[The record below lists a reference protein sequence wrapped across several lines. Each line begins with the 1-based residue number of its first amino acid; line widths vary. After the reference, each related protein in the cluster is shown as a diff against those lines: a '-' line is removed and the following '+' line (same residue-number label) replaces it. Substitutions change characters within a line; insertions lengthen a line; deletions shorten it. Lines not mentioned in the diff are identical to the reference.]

1 MEFHNTKPKTITT
14 TNHRKGNVTRC
25 QWELEVKAVQP
36 PEARENACDQVVLI
50 LNLIGWESG
59 VSFVDQL
66 HNEVKQNKA
75 ILDFFRLLI

>member
-36 PEARENACDQVVLI
+36 PEARENAI

-59 VSFVDQL
+59 VIFVDQL

-75 ILDFFRLLI
+75 ISDFFRHLI

>member
-1 MEFHNTKPKTITT
+1 MRTRSKSSPTIWSAGKRVRPSL
-14 TNHRKGNVTRC
+14 NLIK
-25 QWELEVKAVQP
+25 
-36 PEARENACDQVVLI
+36 DLI

-75 ILDFFRLLI
+75 ILDFFRHFI